1 MFLGATWA
9 KQKYKLK
16 HTTDSSAV
24 SVVVYYS
31 LVFLGDLGKEKI
43 STKAQHSALPLLLG
57 GAYIL
62 DGTHILDGAGAYIW
76 IKFSVNE

>member
-43 STKAQHSALPLLLG
+43 STKAQHSALTLLLG
-57 GAYIL
+57 GLIFWMEL
-62 DGTHILDGAGAYIW
+62 IFLMGLGIIFG
-76 IKFSVNE
+76 